1 LFFQQIRSISINFRI
16 CAMKFNFQERFQYIR
31 RDASAGFITGC
42 MAIPLSAGIC
52 IMSDY
57 PILIGL
63 ITVVFACIV
72 GYITSLFR
80 PGNYVGTPGIAAG
93 LAPALAF
100 GVAEFGHENMP
111 FLIFLTATMQIV
123 VWKFNLQRH
132 ILLLVP
138 VYLVEG
144 LLAGIGLKIG
154 LKFFPYLYTT
164 MSSGDVWLDTAR
176 IELLALSIVSFVLFL
191 YLFQKYSKVAPGI
204 SYFTIMAIGI
214 ASMVFIALPKLT
226 IEPVPFYFRL
236 PLPHPAFFHSD
247 AVTGITKM
255 IGFAMML
262 GAIDVIEQVMSNAAI
277 EKIDP
282 FKRHCHTNNSLLAI
296 WIANLGSSFFGG
308 MTNLDGLA
316 KSSTNAYAGAVT
328 KLSTLFCAAV
338 IMVMIL
344 FPELLSYLPQYTL
357 GIIMVFTGAKMIY
370 GLRSVYDHHGK
381 YAISLATICG
391 LLVYKLGIFEGLLL
405 SLALHTVIHIVL
417 ALYKKQTII
426 HIYNS
431 FRTSYM
437 DRLEK
442 SDSGN

>member
-1 LFFQQIRSISINFRI
+1 MKQNFSGT
-16 CAMKFNFQERFQYIR
+16 FQYLR

-100 GVAEFGHENMP
+100 GVAEFGMENMP
-111 FLIFLTATMQIV
+111 FLILLTALMQII
-123 VWKFNLQRH
+123 VWKYNLQKH

-144 LLAGIGLKIG
+144 LLAGIGLKIA
-154 LKFFPYLYTT
+154 LKFFPFLYTT
-164 MSSGDVWLDTAR
+164 VSSSEHWLDLAR
-176 IELLALSIVSFVLFL
+176 LELLGFSTVSFILFIW
-191 YLFQKYSKVAPGI
+191 LFQKYSKVSPGI

-214 ASMVFIALPKLT
+214 ASMFYLSLPKLT
-226 IEPVPFYFRL
+226 IEPVPFYFRF
-236 PLPHPAFFHSD
+236 PLPHPQFFHTD
-247 AVTGITKM
+247 AFTGVVKM
-255 IGFAMML
+255 IGYAMML

-282 FKRHCHTNNSLLAI
+282 LKRHCHTNNSLLAI

-328 KLSTLFCAAV
+328 KLSNLFCAAV

-344 FPELLSYLPQYTL
+344 FPGLLSFLPQYTL
-357 GIIMVFTGAKMIY
+357 GIIMVFTGGKMIY

-381 YAISLATICG
+381 YAIVLATICG

-405 SLALHTVIHIVL
+405 CLLLH
-417 ALYKKQTII
+417 TII
-426 HIYNS
+426 HIYMALQKKQTIKDIYHS

-442 SDSGN
+442 SESNLGA

>member
-1 LFFQQIRSISINFRI
+1 MSFAFKEHFL
-16 CAMKFNFQERFQYIR
+16 YLR
-31 RDASAGFITGC
+31 RDASAGLITGC

-52 IMSDY
+52 IMSNY

-72 GYITSLFR
+72 GYIVSLFR
-80 PGNYVGTPGIAAG
+80 PGSYVGTPGIAAG

-100 GVAEFGHENMP
+100 GVEEFGMQNMP
-111 FLIFLTATMQIV
+111 FLIFLTASMQAV
-123 VWKFNLQRH
+123 VWKYNVQRH

-144 LLAGIGLKIG
+144 LLAGIGLKIA
-154 LKFFPYLYTT
+154 LKFFPFLYTT
-164 MSSGDVWLDTAR
+164 LTTTDVWLDESR
-176 IELLALSIVSFVLFL
+176 IELLAFSGISFVLFIF
-191 YLFQKYSKVAPGI
+191 LFQKYSKVSPGI
-204 SYFTIMAIGI
+204 SYFTIMAIGV
-214 ASMVFIALPKLT
+214 ASMFYLALPKLT
-226 IEPVPFYFRL
+226 IEPVPFTLQF
-236 PLPHPAFFHSD
+236 PLPHPAFFHTD
-247 AVTGITKM
+247 ALHGILKM

-262 GAIDVIEQVMSNAAI
+262 GSIDVIEQVMSNAAI

-282 FKRHCHTNNSLLAI
+282 FQRHCHTNNSLLAI

-328 KLSTLFCAAV
+328 KLSNLFCAAV
-338 IMVMIL
+338 ILVMIL
-344 FPELLSYLPQYTL
+344 FPNLLSYLPQYTL
-357 GIIMVFTGAKMIY
+357 GIIMVFTGWKMIF
-370 GLRSVYDHHGK
+370 GLKSVYDHHGK
-381 YAISLATICG
+381 YAICLATICG

-405 SLALHTVIHIVL
+405 CLGLHTLIHIVS
-417 ALYKKQTII
+417 ALYKKQSIVDI
-426 HIYNS
+426 FQS

-442 SDSGN
+442 KDSI